1 MDDHHT
7 HKHAE
12 EDKGGKQDKDDGER
26 TAQNQIPGIQLLL
39 QVCPAI
45 VRAAFAA
52 INIIKTVNYFGEK
65 EKRSALGNQR
75 KINYS

>member
-1 MDDHHT
+1 MGRT
-7 HKHAE
+7 SWAVCLQQRGE
-12 EDKGGKQDKDDGER
+12 RRPSCSDDGTKALE
-26 TAQNQIPGIQLLL
+26 ALL